1 MIDRNDKFKG
11 HSKAEM
17 NNRNATEGA
26 VERPKIGLEVA
37 LAMFKSPAEKG
48 QIPSYVLSEM
58 VHRAGDTETGLD
70 GYPEVDEADP
80 AGRKKG
86 RRTHPVSA
94 TAGTAFGPAMQRVS
108 DPILIRYRE
117 AVDSLWRQVVAKD
130 EDGASYR
137 AVGPL
142 EIVDLLLR
150 RVPELRPST
159 WNTSRSAVLYWLEG
173 MPDDPEAMQARVI
186 LLAGCPKDGFKGPK
200 PGTTATRYSSKSQ
213 RKRTFAKRDFDRLL
227 RYLDRR
233 AEVASRENSV
243 GFLVGAWLRAGLAA
257 GLRPVEWLGASWAD
271 EDKTHLQV
279 KTAKQRRQQADWTA
293 GLARL
298 ELESVTEA
306 VERGEPKYRLVSI
319 DESDRAAVDDFMM
332 TLRRLMDAGQ
342 EFDRFYMRARR
353 YLWSSSRAVFGN
365 DGPKFTLYQ
374 MRGQF
379 AANRKARQ
387 GVVATAAEMGNS
399 PLKASSYY
407 GKLIYAHR
415 SVRGGDKSA
424 DRQADSDNERE
435 REAGKRRA
443 AGNKILRF

>member
-1 MIDRNDKFKG
+1 MIDRNDKSEG
-11 HSKAEM
+11 HYRAEM
-17 NNRNATEGA
+17 NDGTAAEGSY
-26 VERPKIGLEVA
+26 ERPKIGLEVA

-58 VHRAGDTETGLD
+58 SHRAGGPETGLD
-70 GYPEVDEADP
+70 RYPDAGAKEVDPED
-80 AGRKKG
+80 GKTG
-86 RRTHPVSA
+86 RRLHPVSA
-94 TAGTAFGPAMQRVS
+94 TAGTAFGPTVQRVS

-117 AVDSLWRQVVAKD
+117 AVDSLWRQVVAED
-130 EDGASYR
+130 EDGARHR

-173 MPDDPEAMQARVI
+173 LPDDPEKMQARVI

-233 AEVASRENSV
+233 AEVSSREISV
-243 GFLVGAWLRAGLAA
+243 GLLVGAWLRAGLAS
-257 GLRPVEWLGASWAD
+257 GLRPVEWVGAIWAD
-271 EDKTHLQV
+271 EEKISLQV

-298 ELESVTEA
+298 E
-306 VERGEPKYRLVSI
+306 VEPVSEVMEQGEPKYRLVSI
-319 DESDRAAVDDFMM
+319 DESDRAAVDGFMM
-332 TLRRLMDAGQ
+332 TLRRLMDAGE
-342 EFDRFYMRARR
+342 EFDLIYMRARR
-353 YLWSSSRAVFGN
+353 YLWSSSRAVFGK

-379 AANRKARQ
+379 GANRKARQ
-387 GVVATAAEMGNS
+387 GVAATAAEMGNS

-407 GKLIYAHR
+407 GKAIYAHR
-415 SVRGGDKSA
+415 SGRGGGDKPA
-424 DRQADSDNERE
+424 DRQSASDSER
-435 REAGKRRA
+435 
-443 AGNKILRF
+443 AGNLEKASGRE